1 MAEFRSEH
9 SAVVASIASKNAELE
24 RANLLYETLKTT
36 HGELKHKHDELQ
48 QSHAESMRQL
58 EKWRNLDSRDTSE
71 LENLRQ
77 QKINL
82 EITVKALEGQLEEA
96 KKNGA
101 KYSDAKVE
109 KWKKS
114 VEEYQVCQVLH

>member
-1 MAEFRSEH
+1 M
-9 SAVVASIASKNAELE
+9 
-24 RANLLYETLKTT
+24 
-36 HGELKHKHDELQ
+36 GEQLPPAPDVGT
-48 QSHAESMRQL
+48 RQGD
-58 EKWRNLDSRDTSE
+58 DSRDTSE